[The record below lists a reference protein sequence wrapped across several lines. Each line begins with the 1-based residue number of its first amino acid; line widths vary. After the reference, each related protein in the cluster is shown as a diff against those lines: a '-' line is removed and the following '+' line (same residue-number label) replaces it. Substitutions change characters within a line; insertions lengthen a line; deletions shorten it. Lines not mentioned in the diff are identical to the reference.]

1 MQSTLL
7 EKTSGKFFGPNSA
20 GPVCIAHPTATPG
33 QSYNWKQSGAFLWL
47 TVYSMLCVI
56 RDGELGSGSCSKIW
70 LSFSVCLFARHYIS
84 SVLKLYGKHFGLTV
98 TLHCCCSCLKTL
110 KLLGT
115 GNDQQMVCFCVQ
127 KVKVM
132 VAKTHRRRS
141 SGLRELCTLLSDQP
155 VIDLRNFQEMVSVSV
170 WWGSS
175 TLN

>member
-1 MQSTLL
+1 MYTANTIFIIQWMIFQFILMQSTLL

-33 QSYNWKQSGAFLWL
+33 QSYNWKQSGPFLWL

-98 TLHCCCSCLKTL
+98 TLHCCCCCTCLKTL
-110 KLLGT
+110 SSFYLAKLLAEFT
-115 GNDQQMVCFCVQ
+115 GRVNELGPWTRVVETGLKICVC
-127 KVKVM
+127 
-132 VAKTHRRRS
+132 AR
-141 SGLRELCTLLSDQP
+141 
-155 VIDLRNFQEMVSVSV
+155 
-170 WWGSS
+170 
-175 TLN
+175 